1 MFKTAALAALVLL
14 DDLKPKPD
22 SRAEKYITDRV
33 PMLELVPDK
42 CPHGVWAGER
52 CFKCE
57 AAAPKKP
64 RVAKPRKP
72 RKRHICEYSRSDL
85 WATFV
90 LGAILGA
97 FALHVLTHI

>member
-14 DDLKPKPD
+14 DDLKPKPE

-33 PMLELVPDK
+33 PMLSVVADDFEPVI
-42 CPHGVWAGER
+42 
-52 CFKCE
+52 
-57 AAAPKKP
+57 PKNP
-64 RVAKPRKP
+64 RVVKSRKP
-72 RKRHICEYSRSDL
+72 RKRHVCEYGRSDI

-90 LGAILGA
+90 FGAILGA